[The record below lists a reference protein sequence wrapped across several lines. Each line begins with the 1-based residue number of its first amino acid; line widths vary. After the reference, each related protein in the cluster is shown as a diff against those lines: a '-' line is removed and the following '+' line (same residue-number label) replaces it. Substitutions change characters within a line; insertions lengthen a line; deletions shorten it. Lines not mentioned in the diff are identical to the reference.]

1 MPVVNARVVQA
12 VGSVDEQLHDQQQRL
27 VEAQQRVEQLSAA
40 QRRLHGILGGQVQRR
55 SSNKDLAE
63 GSDAGPSGPGAKDG
77 YPALNNRLGR
87 AMAKCAEL
95 RELLGLATRKQ
106 NESQAEIADLRA
118 LLRLERDK
126 HSESAA
132 AECERQLRSSLAT
145 LQAAHEEQSAQLKTA
160 VEEGTDLREKL
171 ERVERESGERT
182 NALERQIADMEAAE
196 VRRKELEVAFEAVN
210 SSPTPSMPAPSIAVT
225 TPPPP
230 PPAAAGFDAN
240 AGGFSL

>member
-27 VEAQQRVEQLSAA
+27 VEAQQRVRTAARAPRTIRLNPPDNGVLSRPPTGGAA
-40 QRRLHGILGGQVQRR
+40 IGGAAAATRHTGWP
-55 SSNKDLAE
+55 E

-145 LQAAHEEQSAQLKTA
+145 LQAAHEEQARAATAASAPDVARPRPPALA
-160 VEEGTDLREKL
+160 V
-171 ERVERESGERT
+171 
-182 NALERQIADMEAAE
+182 A
-196 VRRKELEVAFEAVN
+196 RRPPAPP
-210 SSPTPSMPAPSIAVT
+210 SSSHRPTTMPTPPAP
-225 TPPPP
+225 TPRC
-230 PPAAAGFDAN
+230 
-240 AGGFSL
+240 